1 MNAHTKSCLAQKL
14 SHYAELDEASLESI
28 ARFER
33 EERDFAKNDEVYQE
47 GDQNI
52 HLYVVKKGWLYS
64 YADLKDGRRQI
75 VEIHH
80 PGDIVGFPDIAF
92 TERTTVLRAAE
103 DVRLCPFPK
112 KDLDEVFKRAPQLA
126 ALLFALAVRN
136 QVIMIDFLRAIG
148 RMSARERIAYLL
160 LDLQARL
167 RITNT
172 TMTTTF
178 RLPLNQTEISDVLGL
193 TNVYVSRT
201 LSLMERAGLI
211 ERIDRSIRIA
221 DEQGLRD
228 MADFQD
234 RYYRIDTSWF
244 PGGALEKLSAGA

>member
-14 SHYAELDEASLESI
+14 SHYAELDEASIESI

-33 EERDFAKNDEVYQE
+33 EEKDFAKNEEVYQE

-193 TNVYVSRT
+193 TNVYVSRSFT
-201 LSLMERAGLI
+201 ALEKDGLI
-211 ERIDRSIRIA
+211 RRSNGSVEILEEDRMKRICDFSDRHTK
-221 DEQGLRD
+221 L
-228 MADFQD
+228 
-234 RYYRIDTSWF
+234 DTSWF
-244 PGGALEKLSAGA
+244 PDGTPIEA

>member
-1 MNAHTKSCLAQKL
+1 MYAKSKSCLVQRL
-14 SHYAELDEASLESI
+14 SHYAELDRPSLESL

-33 EERDFAKNDEVYQE
+33 EERDFAKNANEVYRE
-47 GDQNI
+47 GDSHM
-52 HLYVVKKGWLYS
+52 HLYVVKHGWLYS

-92 TERTTVLRAAE
+92 AERTTVLKAAE

-112 KDLDEVFKRAPQLA
+112 KDLDEVFKAAPQLA
-126 ALLFALAVRN
+126 ALLFALALRN

-172 TMTTTF
+172 SMTTTF
-178 RLPLNQTEISDVLGL
+178 RLPINQTEISDVLGL
-193 TNVYVSRT
+193 TNVLCQPQLY
-201 LSLMERAGLI
+201 RA
-211 ERIDRSIRIA
+211 
-221 DEQGLRD
+221 
-228 MADFQD
+228 
-234 RYYRIDTSWF
+234 
-244 PGGALEKLSAGA
+244 

>member
-1 MNAHTKSCLAQKL
+1 MDTKPKSCLVQRL
-14 SHYAELDEASLESI
+14 SHYAPLDQSSLDSL

-33 EERDFAKNDEVYQE
+33 EERDFAKNEEVYRE
-47 GDQNI
+47 GDSNM
-52 HLYVVKKGWLYS
+52 HLYVVRHGWLYS

-92 TERTTVLRAAE
+92 SERTTVLKAAE
-103 DVRLCPFPK
+103 DARLCPFPK
-112 KDLDEVFKRAPQLA
+112 KDLDQVFKTSPQLA
-126 ALLFALAVRN
+126 ALLFALSLRN

-167 RITNT
+167 RITNK
-172 TMTTTF
+172 TMTTSF

-193 TNVYVSRT
+193 TNVYVSRSFT
-201 LSLMERAGLI
+201 ALEKDGFIRRTNGSIAVLEEERMKRLCDFT
-211 ERIDRSIRIA
+211 DRHTN
-221 DEQGLRD
+221 L
-228 MADFQD
+228 
-234 RYYRIDTSWF
+234 DTSWF
-244 PGGALEKLSAGA
+244 PQADAVAG

>member
-47 GDQNI
+47 GDKNI

-126 ALLFALAVRN
+126 ALLFALGKEKELGTFFSEQERVIQGEDGTPTFSEDMKNRVLPFILPRYVRN
-136 QVIMIDFLRAIG
+136 SCQTPDSFVVLANVLAELWAGERLGNYPLPAEDEG
-148 RMSARERIAYLL
+148 TSSA
-160 LDLQARL
+160 Q
-167 RITNT
+167 
-172 TMTTTF
+172 
-178 RLPLNQTEISDVLGL
+178 
-193 TNVYVSRT
+193 
-201 LSLMERAGLI
+201 
-211 ERIDRSIRIA
+211 
-221 DEQGLRD
+221 
-228 MADFQD
+228 
-234 RYYRIDTSWF
+234 
-244 PGGALEKLSAGA
+244 